1 MSKKANKKKILIVED
16 DKCMQDIY
24 RNFLREYVG
33 VYDMEIVDGGI
44 PGYRELR
51 EKKYDLVILDVL
63 MEDMSGDSLFAL
75 IANSSKNVDIPVI
88 VVSVLSP
95 KDSAITFILNREN
108 TSYLSKPVTAEQLIH
123 KIKEVLG

>member
-1 MSKKANKKKILIVED
+1 MPKKILIVED